1 MTTSAQGQVKEC
13 HPSPLRGGKKNQQKT
28 ATLKDV
34 TVFIYLLISG
44 LTCLPKSTAIIIF
57 AQSSAM

>member
-1 MTTSAQGQVKEC
+1 MQGQIKPTPCLLFIFKNIKNC
-13 HPSPLRGGKKNQQKT
+13 HT
-28 ATLKDV
+28 EMIDV